1 TYTDQNPPAGT
12 QYYQIAAIKPTP
24 CDPYSQAKLT
34 AIEMDRSVS
43 NIRATSG
50 SNIDEIVSCPI
61 DIIPNPNDGTFS
73 IVGVLNPSSTVKIEI
88 TDVNGELIFA
98 EKLESTS
105 RNFSRNYDLSLGTGV
120 YLVKIISDKS
130 QIIKKLIIQ

>member
-1 TYTDQNPPAGT
+1 DQNPPAGT

-50 SNIDEIVSCPI
+50 SNIDEIESSAYTI
-61 DIIPNPNDGTFS
+61 SPNPNKGMFS
-73 IVGVLNPSSTVKIEI
+73 IIGNINSRSDLIIEI
-88 TDVNGELIFA
+88 SDVNGKIMHTELNKVLN
-98 EKLESTS
+98 EKFIKHYQMNLVAGIY
-105 RNFSRNYDLSLGTGV
+105 F
-120 YLVKIISDKS
+120 VKITDNNSIN
-130 QIIKKLIIQ
+130 IKKLIIN